1 MIATGMANQVN
12 FQFHFPEI
20 FINKHTATRMFT
32 MVTHVCQPRAIA
44 SSPPSY
50 CSVSLPIHTSVPVAC
65 SPHRMHCTTKI
76 CSP

>member
-32 MVTHVCQPRAIA
+32 MVTHV
-44 SSPPSY
+44 
-50 CSVSLPIHTSVPVAC
+50 
-65 SPHRMHCTTKI
+65 
-76 CSP
+76 